1 MPLHHPRRT
10 PYHLTEETT
19 VRDWRRMQRDDF
31 DENIP
36 SALFP
41 MEAPARPVPAEADA
55 CGTEALFGEPT
66 APAAPAAHQSQP
78 PAVHRPRP
86 VLIPP

>member
-1 MPLHHPRRT
+1 M
-10 PYHLTEETT
+10 
-19 VRDWRRMQRDDF
+19 RDWRRMQRDDF

-66 APAAPAAHQSQP
+66 APAAPRRAP
-78 PAVHRPRP
+78 KPAPRP
-86 VLIPP
+86 STDPALF